1 MHSPSPEAL
10 HGATWPFPEGIC
22 TRCLLRVLKDDPEV
36 RKRLLEFQ
44 KTLNTKM
51 LAGAGEAVR
60 NGALHMMNWAD
71 LVAKRFGPK

>member
-22 TRCLLRVLKDDPEV
+22 TMCLLHVLKDDPEV